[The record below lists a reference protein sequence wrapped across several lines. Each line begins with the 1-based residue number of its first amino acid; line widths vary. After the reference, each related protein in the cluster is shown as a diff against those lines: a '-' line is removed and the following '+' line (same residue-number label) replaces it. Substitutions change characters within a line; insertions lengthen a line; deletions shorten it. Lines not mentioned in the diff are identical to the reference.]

1 MLMFLNFRNNLFQ
14 VCQLIFEI
22 RDKSEDL
29 VQFQKDGKG
38 ISYNGKTF
46 IILFPNSHVILCYGK
61 VVSRA
66 LACLNSALR
75 LCVDKDLILFW

>member
-38 ISYNGKTF
+38 ISYNGKTSL
-46 IILFPNSHVILCYGK
+46 ILFPNPHIIVTEKL
-61 VVSRA
+61 
-66 LACLNSALR
+66 
-75 LCVDKDLILFW
+75 